1 MFCKHK
7 WKVVDK
13 TVLPS
18 AFEQDPENA
27 VATILGDKMCSL
39 FTYQKTVLVILTCDL
54 CGKLRKFTETNP

>member
-18 AFEQDPENA
+18 AFEQAKSQGLESCEGVSP
-27 VATILGDKMCSL
+27 SF
-39 FTYQKTVLVILTCDL
+39 FTKTALVIVACEH
-54 CGKLRKFTETNP
+54 CGKLKRFTERNP